1 MGDVVWRCGCGVFMG
16 AHLSF
21 MSLHRRSD
29 VGKRKDLNGRWGL
42 HGRPTVG
49 VIWVG
54 DRILV

>member
-1 MGDVVWRCGCGVFMG
+1 MGDVVWMGCGVFMG

-21 MSLHRRSD
+21 MSLHRRWD
-29 VGKRKDLNGRWGL
+29 VHKRQDLNGRWDL